1 MFAGVVLLVFGVLL
15 IASGVA
21 LVIDLRRAG
30 TKVGRIGS
38 VWGSLFGNRAALG
51 REKALGRFYGLLMF
65 VVGCS
70 AVAAAIPR
78 L

>member
-1 MFAGVVLLVFGVLL
+1 MFAGIVLLALGVSL

-21 LVIDLRRAG
+21 LVIDARRVG
-30 TKVGRIGS
+30 TKLGRIGS
-38 VWGSLFGNRAALG
+38 VWGSLFGDRRWLG
-51 REKALGRFYGLLMF
+51 REKVLGRFAGLLMF
-65 VVGCS
+65 VVGCG